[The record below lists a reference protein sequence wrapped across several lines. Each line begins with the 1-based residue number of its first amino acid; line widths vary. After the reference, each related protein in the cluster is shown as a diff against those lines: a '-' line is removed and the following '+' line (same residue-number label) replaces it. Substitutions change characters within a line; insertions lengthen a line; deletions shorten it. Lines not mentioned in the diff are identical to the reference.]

1 VPTNVISRS
10 MAKIKAVLWDMDGVL
25 VDSGE
30 LHYQA
35 WLKTLTALS
44 IPFDREKFQQTFGMN
59 NQGILTTLLGKPPD
73 AGFLEMVSNRKENLF
88 RQLIHGHLHLL
99 PGALEWLM
107 QLSEKGVL
115 QAVASSAPQE
125 NIEVTVD
132 ELEIRQYFSALVSGY
147 SLPGKPDPA
156 VFLEAARRL
165 GVEPKQCIVV
175 EDAVAGITAAR
186 NAGMKCM
193 AVTTT
198 HPRSSLSA
206 ADVVVDSLEELT
218 LGAFY

>member
-1 VPTNVISRS
+1 MVNIN
-10 MAKIKAVLWDMDGVL
+10 AVLWDMDGVL

-73 AGFLEMVSNRKENLF
+73 ADFLEMVSNRKETLF
-88 RQLIHGHLHLL
+88 RQHIHGHLHLL
-99 PGALEWLM
+99 PGVLEWLT

-125 NIEVTVD
+125 NIEVIVD
-132 ELEIRQYFSALVSGY
+132 DLNIRDYFSALVSGY

-156 VFLEAARRL
+156 VFLEAARQL
-165 GVEPKQCIVV
+165 GVEPRQCVV
-175 EDAVAGITAAR
+175 LEDAMAGVEAAR
-186 NAGMKCM
+186 NAGMQCI
-193 AVTTT
+193 AVSTTN
-198 HPRSSLSA
+198 PKSALSA
-206 ADVVVDSLEELT
+206 ADIVVDSLEELT
-218 LGAFY
+218 LCDFY